1 MKTRLVA
8 AAAALAALAA
18 CTSATAPAVGIG
30 FAEPSAI
37 AFFRGVTVKSGLSAN
52 PADPYPY
59 RPYFAVAN
67 SASNDLSII
76 DGADDTS
83 LPAPEPLH
91 ALVYSVPGRPLLLAG
106 ADLGDRKPDLLVVVT
121 AGDLPS
127 LGGTRLQVIRT
138 WAPDGAVVGAV
149 DLGLGVL
156 ALAALPP
163 AAPGTARLVAALA
176 DERIAVV
183 SFPRSTAG
191 DGTAIDPAAAQ
202 VVVSAPLGFQ
212 PIDLALLPGDG
223 TRVFAASRDPLP
235 GAPPVFGVAEI
246 SLAGTPVFVPPALNA
261 LAPTRV
267 VAAAHLAEA
276 DLLRS
281 LSSPVATALDP
292 PAFVDATTSLA
303 RPTVDRIYAV
313 LDESGCGPLAQIGCG
328 VVALDPVTRA
338 LVLDPTPAGSMQAPY
353 RAPLPLGFATAMA
366 AFSGPPLKPPP
377 DLADPENTSTFL
389 RIAVN
394 PGNRSSTG
402 AAAVMTLDGALNF
415 VDLGRWDLPSQQLVV
430 PNVHATVTSTRAPGT
445 QGLQW
450 LVLERPGGGTVS
462 HVDTVGLA
470 AAVTTT
476 PGYTPTDR
484 WSVVRQGILP
494 GLSGLRAEAGSQSG
508 TPWLALQQTDPANG
522 SAHGAVRIFDPTL
535 GVRVGDTVVIEP
547 TGLGTCTTFEATV
560 SDVGHP
566 DPQRP
571 GGFVL
576 LAPRTIQP
584 DEPQPT
590 AATRAMWDQC
600 VAELATAAVP
610 GRAPFFSATFR
621 AGRYVL
627 LRGNP
632 PTVHVGRPEIGV
644 PFQVIWQNETG
655 APVACPLPPAV
666 PWPAPPLDPV
676 ADVPTCLSAPG
687 DCRDR
692 CQLLQQVRLARRIGY
707 LVEAPADVTG
717 PAVGFTIALEVPT
730 TTTTTVPR
738 DLAITMD
745 TADGRAAFRIGPNFG
760 LPIDPRAAVVFDRS
774 PWDPSSGIRFLSPY
788 AGGVVFDA
796 GPSAAQGTPVTLH

>member
-1 MKTRLVA
+1 VKTRLVA
-8 AAAALAALAA
+8 AAAALAVLAA
-18 CTSATAPAVGIG
+18 CTSAAAPAVGLG

-67 SASNDLSII
+67 SASNDLTII

-91 ALVYSVPGRPLLLAG
+91 ALTYAVPGRPLLLAG
-106 ADLGDRKPDLLVVVT
+106 ADLGDKKPDLLVVVT
-121 AGDLPS
+121 AGDLPW

-138 WAPDGAVVGAV
+138 WATDGAVVGAV
-149 DLGLGVL
+149 DLGLAVI
-156 ALAALPP
+156 ALAPLPPDP

-183 SFPRSTAG
+183 SFPRSAAG
-191 DGTAIDPAAAQ
+191 DGTAIDVAAAQ
-202 VVVSAPLGFQ
+202 FVVSAPLGFQ
-212 PIDLALLPGDG
+212 PIDLAVLPGDR
-223 TRVFAASRDPLP
+223 TRVFAASRETLP
-235 GAPPVFGVAEI
+235 GGVIQGVAEI
-246 SLAGTPVFVPPALNA
+246 SLAGTQPVFVPPGLNA

-276 DLLRS
+276 DLLRT
-281 LSSPVATALDP
+281 LSSPNATALDP
-292 PAFVDATTSLA
+292 TAFVDATTSLA

-313 LDESGCGPLAQIGCG
+313 LDESGCGLLHQIGCG
-328 VVALDPVTRA
+328 VVAIDPVTRA
-338 LVLDPTPAGSMQAPY
+338 LAPDPTPAGSMQAPY

-366 AFSGPPLKPPP
+366 AFSGPPSKPPP
-377 DLADPENTSTFL
+377 DLADPQNASTFL

-394 PGNRSSTG
+394 PGNRASTG
-402 AAAVMTLDGALNF
+402 AAAVTTLDGALNF

-430 PNVHATVTSTRAPGT
+430 PNVKATVTPTRAPGT
-445 QGLQW
+445 SGLQW

-462 HVDTVGLA
+462 HVDTVGLV

-484 WSVVRQGILP
+484 WAVVRQGILP

-522 SAHGAVRIFDPTL
+522 SAHGAVRLYDPTL

-560 SDVGHP
+560 SDVGQP
-566 DPQRP
+566 DATRP

-576 LAPRTIQP
+576 LAPRVIQP
-584 DEPQPT
+584 DETAPT

-632 PTVHVGRPEIGV
+632 PSVHVGRPEIGV
-644 PFQVIWQNETG
+644 PFQVIWQDENASATG
-655 APVACPLPPAV
+655 CLLPPAV

-676 ADVPTCLSAPG
+676 ADVPLCDAA
-687 DCRDR
+687 CRDT
-692 CQLLQQVRLARRIGY
+692 CQLLQQVRLARRVGY
-707 LVEAPADVTG
+707 LVEAPANAAG

-730 TTTTTVPR
+730 VTVPR

-745 TADGRAAFRIGPNFG
+745 TVDGRAAFRIGPNTG
-760 LPIDPRAAVVFDRS
+760 IPADPRAAVVFDRS

>member
-1 MKTRLVA
+1 VKTRLIA
-8 AAAALAALAA
+8 AATALAALAA

-30 FAEPSAI
+30 FAEPSSL
-37 AFFRGVTVKSGLSAN
+37 AFFRGVTVTSLGV
-52 PADPYPY
+52 ADPSNPVHPY
-59 RPYFAVAN
+59 RPFFAVAN
-67 SASNDLSII
+67 SASNALTII
-76 DGADDTS
+76 DGVTDTS

-91 ALVYSVPGRPLLLAG
+91 ALVYPVPGRPLLLVS

-121 AGDLPS
+121 AGDLPW

-138 WAPDGAVVGAV
+138 WAPDGAVVGAGV
-149 DLGLGVL
+149 DLGLGVI
-156 ALAALPP
+156 ALAPLPPDP

-176 DERIAVV
+176 DQRIAVV
-183 SFPRSTAG
+183 TFPRATTG
-191 DGTAIDPAAAQ
+191 DLTAIDVAGAQ
-202 VVVSAPLGFQ
+202 FVVSAPLGFQ
-212 PIDLALLPGDG
+212 PIDLAVLPGDG
-223 TRVFAASRDPLP
+223 TRVFAASRDPIP
-235 GAPPVFGVAEI
+235 GPGGVLGVAEI
-246 SLAGTPVFVPPALNA
+246 SLAGTPVFVPPGLDA

-267 VAAAHLAEA
+267 VAAAHLVEA
-276 DLLRS
+276 DLLRVPDG
-281 LSSPVATALDP
+281 LSSPVATALDAT
-292 PAFVDATTSLA
+292 AFVTTTA
-303 RPTVDRIYAV
+303 VNRVYAV
-313 LDESGCGPLAQIGCG
+313 LDESGCGLLAKIGCG

-366 AFSGPPLKPPP
+366 ASGPPFAPPP
-377 DLADPENTSTFL
+377 DPQYADTSFLAIVLT
-389 RIAVN
+389 
-394 PGNRSSTG
+394 PGNRHSTA

-430 PNVHATVTSTRAPGT
+430 PNVHAAVTATRPSGT
-445 QGLQW
+445 TGLQW
-450 LVLERPGGGTVS
+450 LVLQRPGGGTVS
-462 HVDTVGLA
+462 HVDTLGLA

-484 WSVVRQGILP
+484 WAVVRQGILP
-494 GLSGLRAEAGSQSG
+494 GLSGLRAEAGSDSG
-508 TPWLALQQTDPANG
+508 TPWLALQQTDPADN
-522 SAHGAVRIFDPTL
+522 SAHGAVRLFDPTL

-560 SDVGHP
+560 SDVLKP
-566 DPQRP
+566 DPKRP
-571 GGFVL
+571 GGYVQLEPRVL
-576 LAPRTIQP
+576 QP

-632 PTVHVGRPEIGV
+632 PSIHVGRPEIGV
-644 PFQVIWQNETG
+644 PFQVIWQNEAG

-666 PWPAPPLDPV
+666 PWPAAAPDC
-676 ADVPTCLSAPG
+676 PTAPG

-692 CQLLQQVRLARRIGY
+692 CQLLQQVRLARRVGY
-707 LVEAPADVTG
+707 LVETPANATG
-717 PAVGFTIALEVPT
+717 PAVGFTLALEVP
-730 TTTTTVPR
+730 TTTVPR

-745 TADGRAAFRIGPNFG
+745 TADGRLAFRVGPNTSLG
-760 LPIDPRAAVVFDRS
+760 LPLDPRAAVPFDRT
-774 PWDPSSGIRFLSPY
+774 PWNPSSGIRFLSPY
-788 AGGVVFDA
+788 AGDVVFDA
-796 GPSAAQGTPVTLH
+796 GPSGVGGTPVTLH